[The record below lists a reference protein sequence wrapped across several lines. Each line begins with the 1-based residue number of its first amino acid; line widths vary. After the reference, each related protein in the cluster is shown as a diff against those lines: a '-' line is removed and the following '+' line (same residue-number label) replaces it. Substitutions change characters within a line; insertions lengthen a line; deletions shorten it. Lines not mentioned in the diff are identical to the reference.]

1 MEKNELFA
9 VFDEP
14 PGESA
19 VSGESERFSGN
30 GPGEVAGVDQ
40 AALFEG
46 AADRVVDAG
55 NHPAVHAVSVTVRT
69 SSCGMS
75 RFGTE
80 SKTAFEISVCFE
92 ARSSVQMN
100 CFGSSM
106 RFSSAS

>member
-40 AALFEG
+40 AVLFEG

-55 NHPAVHAVSVTVRT
+55 NHPAVHAV
-69 SSCGMS
+69 
-75 RFGTE
+75 FGDGAE